1 MTISLCII
9 AFFFDFNDADKPDSL
24 KSEPESRRFA
34 HFAKRD
40 FTGKTTYFFPGFG
53 ACGYQNTSSNFVVAL
68 SSARFNGGSPN
79 KDPIC
84 NKTIQVTS
92 DSKSVNGMVVDKC
105 AGCNVNDLLI
115 SPAAFSALADLNKG
129 HMAVNWTFLS
139 KRDFTGGATYFF
151 PDLGACGYQNTSN
164 DFVAALSSVRFDR
177 GNPNKDPICNKMI
190 QVTCD
195 SKSVNVMV
203 VDKCTGCN
211 ANDLLL
217 SPIAFSALA
226 GLSKGQ

>member
-9 AFFFDFNDADKPDSL
+9 AFFFDLNDADKPDSL
-24 KSEPESRRFA
+24 KSL
-34 HFAKRD
+34 
-40 FTGKTTYFFPGFG
+40 G

-68 SSARFNGGSPN
+68 SSARFNGGNPN

-84 NKTIQVTS
+84 NKTIQVAS
-92 DSKSVNGMVVDKC
+92 DSKSVNVMVVDKC
-105 AGCNVNDLLI
+105 AGCNVNDLLL

-129 HMAVNWTFLS
+129 HMAVNWS

-203 VDKCTGCN
+203 VDKCAGCN

-226 GLSKGQ
+226 DLSKGQVAVNWVFLS